1 MISQQLDFSSLRNAL
16 ARLAEGYQRYQTDI
30 SDIQIRDGL
39 IQRYEFT
46 YEISHKMLKRHLEM
60 TAANPEAFDALP
72 FADLIRTGNEQ
83 SLLKSDWSAW
93 KIFREM
99 RALANNVLEDQAALK
114 IVQIIPMFIE
124 EIQFFIR
131 QFSTHALTQQSH

>member
-1 MISQQLDFSSLRNAL
+1 MTSAKPDFSSLRNAL
-16 ARLAEGYQRYQTDI
+16 ARLAEGYVRYQSDV

-60 TAANPEAFDALP
+60 TAANPEAFDTLP

-99 RALANNVLEDQAALK
+99 RAKTSHTYDEHIAQ
-114 IVQIIPMFIE
+114 IVVQVIPAFIE
-124 EIQFFIR
+124 EIDFLVKRLDQR
-131 QFSTHALTQQSH
+131 NHD

>member
-1 MISQQLDFSSLRNAL
+1 MTSGKLDFSSLRNAL
-16 ARLAEGYQRYQTDI
+16 ARLAEGYQRYQTDV

-72 FADLIRTGNEQ
+72 FADLIRRGNEQ

-99 RALANNVLEDQAALK
+99 RAKTSHTYDEHIAQTV
-114 IVQIIPMFIE
+114 VQVIPAFIE
-124 EIQFFIR
+124 EIEFLVR
-131 QFSTHALTQQSH
+131 QLDQRS

>member
-1 MISQQLDFSSLRNAL
+1 MTSQQLDFSSLRNAL
-16 ARLAEGYQRYQTDI
+16 ARLADGYQRYQTDV

-99 RALANNVLEDQAALK
+99 RAKTSHTYDEDIAQTVVK
-114 IVQIIPMFIE
+114 VIPAFIE
-124 EIQFFIR
+124 EIEF
-131 QFSTHALTQQSH
+131 LVQQLDQRHHD

>member
-1 MISQQLDFSSLRNAL
+1 MTSGKLDFTSLRNAL

-93 KIFREM
+93 KVFREI
-99 RALANNVLEDQAALK
+99 RAKTSHTYDEHIAQTV
-114 IVQIIPMFIE
+114 VQVIPAFIE
-124 EIQFFIR
+124 EIEFLVR
-131 QFSTHALTQQSH
+131 QLDQRS

>member
-1 MISQQLDFSSLRNAL
+1 MTSGKLDFTSLRNAL
-16 ARLAEGYQRYQTDI
+16 ARLAEGYQRYQSDI

-72 FADLIRTGNEQ
+72 FADLIRTANEQ

-93 KIFREM
+93 KVFREM
-99 RALANNVLEDQAALK
+99 RAKTSHTYDEDIAQTVVK
-114 IVQIIPMFIE
+114 IIPAFID
-124 EIQFFIR
+124 EIEFLVR
-131 QFSTHALTQQSH
+131 QFDQRHD

>member
-1 MISQQLDFSSLRNAL
+1 MTTGKLDFTSLRNAL
-16 ARLAEGYQRYQTDI
+16 ARLKEGYARYESDV

-60 TAANPEAFDALP
+60 TSANPEAFDALP

-83 SLLKSDWSAW
+83 SLLKSDWTAW
-93 KIFREM
+93 KVFREM
-99 RALANNVLEDQAALK
+99 RALANNALEDQAALE
-114 IVQIIPMFIE
+114 IVKVIPIFIE

-131 QFSTHALTQQSH
+131 QLSTHAMTQ

>member
-1 MISQQLDFSSLRNAL
+1 MTMASGKLDFTSLRSAL
-16 ARLAEGYQRYQTDI
+16 SRLAEGYQRYQSDV

-60 TAANPEAFDALP
+60 TSASPEAFDALP
-72 FADLIRTGNEQ
+72 FADLIRTANEQ

-99 RALANNVLEDQAALK
+99 RAKTSHTYDEDIAQTVVK
-114 IVQIIPMFIE
+114 IIPAFID
-124 EIQFFIR
+124 EIEFLVR
-131 QFSTHALTQQSH
+131 QFDQRHD

>member
-1 MISQQLDFSSLRNAL
+1 MTSQQLDFSSLRNAL
-16 ARLAEGYQRYQTDI
+16 ARLAEGYQRYQTDV

-99 RALANNVLEDQAALK
+99 RAKTSHTYDEHIAQTV
-114 IVQIIPMFIE
+114 VQVIPAFIE
-124 EIQFFIR
+124 EIEFLVR
-131 QFSTHALTQQSH
+131 QLDQRS

>member
-1 MISQQLDFSSLRNAL
+1 MTSAKPDFSSLRNAL
-16 ARLAEGYQRYQTDI
+16 ARLAEGYLRYQSDV

-93 KIFREM
+93 KVFREM
-99 RALANNVLEDQAALK
+99 RAKTSHTYDEDIAQTV
-114 IVQIIPMFIE
+114 VQVIPAFIE
-124 EIQFFIR
+124 EIDFLVKRLDQR
-131 QFSTHALTQQSH
+131 NHD

>member
-1 MISQQLDFSSLRNAL
+1 MASGKLDFTSLRSAL
-16 ARLAEGYQRYQTDI
+16 SRLAEGYQRYQTDV

-39 IQRYEFT
+39 IKRYEFT

-60 TAANPEAFDALP
+60 TSANPEVFDALS
-72 FADLIRTGNEQ
+72 FADLIRTANEQ

-99 RALANNVLEDQAALK
+99 RAKTSHTYDEDIAQTVVK
-114 IVQIIPMFIE
+114 IIPAFID
-124 EIQFFIR
+124 EIEFLVR
-131 QFSTHALTQQSH
+131 QFDQRYD

>member
-1 MISQQLDFSSLRNAL
+1 MTTGKLDFTSLRNAL
-16 ARLAEGYQRYQTDI
+16 ARLKEGDARYESDV
-30 SDIQIRDGL
+30 SDIQIWDGL

-60 TAANPEAFDALP
+60 TSANPEAFDALP

-83 SLLKSDWSAW
+83 SLLKSDWTAW
-93 KIFREM
+93 KVFREM
-99 RALANNVLEDQAALK
+99 RALANNALEDQAALE
-114 IVQIIPMFIE
+114 IVKVIPIFIE

-131 QFSTHALTQQSH
+131 QLSTHAMTQ

>member
-1 MISQQLDFSSLRNAL
+1 
-16 ARLAEGYQRYQTDI
+16 
-30 SDIQIRDGL
+30 
-39 IQRYEFT
+39 
-46 YEISHKMLKRHLEM
+46 MLKRHLEL
-60 TAANPEAFDALP
+60 TAANPEAFDAMP

-131 QFSTHALTQQSH
+131 QFSTHALTQQSN

>member
-1 MISQQLDFSSLRNAL
+1 MASGKLDFTSLRSAL
-16 ARLAEGYQRYQTDI
+16 SRLAEGYQRYQSDV

-60 TAANPEAFDALP
+60 TSANPEAFDALP
-72 FADLIRTGNEQ
+72 FADLIRTANEQ

-93 KIFREM
+93 NIFREM
-99 RALANNVLEDQAALK
+99 RAKTSHTYDEDIAQTVVK
-114 IVQIIPMFIE
+114 IIPAFID
-124 EIQFFIR
+124 EIEFLVR
-131 QFSTHALTQQSH
+131 QFDQRHD

>member
-1 MISQQLDFSSLRNAL
+1 MASGKLDFTSLRSAL
-16 ARLAEGYQRYQTDI
+16 SRLAEGYKRYQSDV

-60 TAANPEAFDALP
+60 TSANPEAFDALP
-72 FADLIRTGNEQ
+72 FADLIRTANEQ

-93 KIFREM
+93 KVFREM
-99 RALANNVLEDQAALK
+99 RSKTSHTYDEDIAQTVVK
-114 IVQIIPMFIE
+114 IIPAFID
-124 EIQFFIR
+124 EIEFLVR
-131 QFSTHALTQQSH
+131 QFDQRHD

>member
-1 MISQQLDFSSLRNAL
+1 MTSQQLDFTSLRNAL

-30 SDIQIRDGL
+30 CDIQIRDGL

-46 YEISHKMLKRHLEM
+46 YEISHKMLKRHLEL

-99 RALANNVLEDQAALK
+99 RAKTSHTYDEHIAQTV
-114 IVQIIPMFIE
+114 VQVIPAFIE
-124 EIQFFIR
+124 EIEFLVR
-131 QFSTHALTQQSH
+131 QLDQRS

>member
-1 MISQQLDFSSLRNAL
+1 MTSPQLDFSSLRNAL
-16 ARLAEGYQRYQTDI
+16 ARLAEAYQRYQSDI

-46 YEISHKMLKRHLEM
+46 YEISHKMLKRYLEM

-99 RALANNVLEDQAALK
+99 RAKTSHTYDEHIAQTV
-114 IVQIIPMFIE
+114 VQVIPAFIE
-124 EIQFFIR
+124 EIEFLVR
-131 QFSTHALTQQSH
+131 QLDQRS

>member
-1 MISQQLDFSSLRNAL
+1 MTMASGKLDFTSLRSAL
-16 ARLAEGYQRYQTDI
+16 SRLAEGYKRYQSDV

-60 TAANPEAFDALP
+60 TSANPEAFDALP
-72 FADLIRTGNEQ
+72 FADLIRTANEQ

-93 KIFREM
+93 KVFREM
-99 RALANNVLEDQAALK
+99 RAKTSHTYDEDIAQTVVK
-114 IVQIIPMFIE
+114 IIPAFID
-124 EIQFFIR
+124 EIEFLVRKFDQR
-131 QFSTHALTQQSH
+131 HD

>member
-1 MISQQLDFSSLRNAL
+1 MTMASGKLDFTSLRSAL
-16 ARLAEGYQRYQTDI
+16 SRLAEGYQRYQSDV

-60 TAANPEAFDALP
+60 TSANPEAFDALP
-72 FADLIRTGNEQ
+72 FADLIRTANEQ

-99 RALANNVLEDQAALK
+99 RAKTSHTYDEDIAQTVVK
-114 IVQIIPMFIE
+114 IIPAFID
-124 EIQFFIR
+124 EIEFLVR
-131 QFSTHALTQQSH
+131 QFDQRYD

>member
-1 MISQQLDFSSLRNAL
+1 MTSGKLDFSSLRNAL
-16 ARLAEGYQRYQTDI
+16 ARLKEGYQRYQSDI

-60 TAANPEAFDALP
+60 TSANPEAFDALP

-99 RALANNVLEDQAALK
+99 RAKTSHTYDEDIAQTVVK
-114 IVQIIPMFIE
+114 VIPAFIE
-124 EIQFFIR
+124 EIEF
-131 QFSTHALTQQSH
+131 LVQQLDQRHHD

>member
-1 MISQQLDFSSLRNAL
+1 MTTGKLDFTSLRNAL
-16 ARLAEGYQRYQTDI
+16 ARLKEGDARYESDV

-60 TAANPEAFDALP
+60 TSANPEAFDALP

-83 SLLKSDWSAW
+83 SLLKSDWTAW
-93 KIFREM
+93 KVFREM
-99 RALANNVLEDQAALK
+99 RALANNALEDQAALE
-114 IVQIIPMFIE
+114 IVKIIPMFIE
-124 EIQFFIR
+124 EIQFFIS
-131 QFSTHALTQQSH
+131 QISTHAMTQ

>member
-1 MISQQLDFSSLRNAL
+1 MASGKLDFTSLRSAL
-16 ARLAEGYQRYQTDI
+16 SRLAEGYKRYQSDV

-60 TAANPEAFDALP
+60 TSANPEAFDALP
-72 FADLIRTGNEQ
+72 FADLIRTANEQ

-93 KIFREM
+93 KVFQEM
-99 RALANNVLEDQAALK
+99 RAKTSHTYDEDIAQTVVK
-114 IVQIIPMFIE
+114 IIPAFID
-124 EIQFFIR
+124 EIEFLVR
-131 QFSTHALTQQSH
+131 QFDQRHD

>member
-1 MISQQLDFSSLRNAL
+1 MTTGKLDFTSLRNAL
-16 ARLAEGYQRYQTDI
+16 ARLKEGYARYESDV

-60 TAANPEAFDALP
+60 TSANPEAFDAMP

-83 SLLKSDWSAW
+83 SLLKSDWTAW
-93 KIFREM
+93 KVFREM
-99 RALANNVLEDQAALK
+99 RALANNALEDQAALE
-114 IVQIIPMFIE
+114 IVKVIPIFIE

-131 QFSTHALTQQSH
+131 QLSTHAMTQ

>member
-1 MISQQLDFSSLRNAL
+1 MTSGKLDFTSLRNAL
-16 ARLAEGYQRYQTDI
+16 ARLAEGYQRYQTDV

-99 RALANNVLEDQAALK
+99 RAKTSHTYDEHIAQTV
-114 IVQIIPMFIE
+114 VQVIPAFIE
-124 EIQFFIR
+124 EIEFLVR
-131 QFSTHALTQQSH
+131 QLDQRS

>member
-1 MISQQLDFSSLRNAL
+1 MTSQKLDFSSLCNAL
-16 ARLAEGYQRYQTDI
+16 ARLAEGYQRYQSDI

-93 KIFREM
+93 R
-99 RALANNVLEDQAALK
+99 
-114 IVQIIPMFIE
+114 
-124 EIQFFIR
+124 FFGKCE
-131 QFSTHALTQQSH
+131 L

>member
-1 MISQQLDFSSLRNAL
+1 MTMASGKLDFTSLRSAL
-16 ARLAEGYQRYQTDI
+16 SRLAEGYQRYQSDV

-60 TAANPEAFDALP
+60 TSANPEAFDALP
-72 FADLIRTGNEQ
+72 FADLIRTANEQ

-93 KIFREM
+93 NIFREM
-99 RALANNVLEDQAALK
+99 RAKTSHTYDEDIAQTVVK
-114 IVQIIPMFIE
+114 IIPAFID
-124 EIQFFIR
+124 EIEFLVR
-131 QFSTHALTQQSH
+131 QFDQRHD

>member
-1 MISQQLDFSSLRNAL
+1 MTSAKLDFSSLRNAL
-16 ARLAEGYQRYQTDI
+16 ARLAEGYVRYQSDV

-99 RALANNVLEDQAALK
+99 RAKTSHTYDEHIAQTV
-114 IVQIIPMFIE
+114 VQVIPAFIE
-124 EIQFFIR
+124 EIDFLVKRLDQR
-131 QFSTHALTQQSH
+131 NHD

>member
-1 MISQQLDFSSLRNAL
+1 MTMASGKLEFTSLRSAL
-16 ARLAEGYQRYQTDI
+16 SRLAEGYQRYQSDV

-60 TAANPEAFDALP
+60 TSASPEAFDALP
-72 FADLIRTGNEQ
+72 FADLIRTANEQ

-99 RALANNVLEDQAALK
+99 RAKTSHTFDEDIAQTVVK
-114 IVQIIPMFIE
+114 IIPAFID
-124 EIQFFIR
+124 EIEFLVR
-131 QFSTHALTQQSH
+131 QFDQRYD

>member
-1 MISQQLDFSSLRNAL
+1 MTMASGKLDFTSLRSAL
-16 ARLAEGYQRYQTDI
+16 SRLAEGYQRYQTDV

-39 IQRYEFT
+39 IKRYEFT

-60 TAANPEAFDALP
+60 TSANPEVFDALS
-72 FADLIRTGNEQ
+72 FADLIRTANEQ

-99 RALANNVLEDQAALK
+99 RAKTSHTYDEDIAQTVVK
-114 IVQIIPMFIE
+114 IIPAFID
-124 EIQFFIR
+124 EIEFLVR
-131 QFSTHALTQQSH
+131 QFDQRYD

>member
-1 MISQQLDFSSLRNAL
+1 MTSAKPDFSSLRNAL
-16 ARLAEGYQRYQTDI
+16 ARLAEGYLRYQSDV

-93 KIFREM
+93 KVFREM
-99 RALANNVLEDQAALK
+99 RAKTSHTYDEDIAQTV
-114 IVQIIPMFIE
+114 VQVIPAFIE
-124 EIQFFIR
+124 EIEFLVKRLEQR
-131 QFSTHALTQQSH
+131 NHD